1 MYLYIPGTA
10 EVGLSRI
17 TRVIKSIGHL
27 VHTLRSWH
35 FQLIRLLLLYLVYN
49 QVVIII
55 LLLFRQ
61 VGLINA
67 QGSKETN
74 LNYN

>member
-1 MYLYIPGTA
+1 MYLYIPGTT
-10 EVGLSRI
+10 EIGLSRI

-49 QVVIII
+49 QV
-55 LLLFRQ
+55 
-61 VGLINA
+61 INFITISA
-67 QGSKETN
+67 SWS
-74 LNYN
+74 Y

>member
-27 VHTLRSWH
+27 VHTLLSWR

-49 QVVIII
+49 QVIN
-55 LLLFRQ
+55 
-61 VGLINA
+61 LITISA
-67 QGSKETN
+67 SWS
-74 LNYN
+74 Y